1 MNNGVAI
8 TENLTIPFASF
19 TYEKARKNRAILIR
33 KQEIYITNYIVEK
46 IKEAASKGNYSY
58 SYSTYG
64 FNEFDKEVMEHV
76 ISFFKRAGYIVMDS
90 SATNDEVVFYWD
102 KKDN

>member
-1 MNNGVAI
+1 MNNGI
-8 TENLTIPFASF
+8 TINKNLTIPFASIM
-19 TYEKARKNRAILIR
+19 YEKAKENRAILIK

-46 IKEAASKGNYSY
+46 IKDAVSEGNYSY
-58 SYSTYG
+58 SYPTYE

-76 ISFFKRAGYIVMDS
+76 ISFFIKAGYTVMNS
-90 SATNDEVVFYWD
+90 SAINDEVVFYWD